1 MAAADGYDSAGA
13 IEGMKGG
20 WEGEE
25 IRQDKSLI
33 NPLESVVGCQHPG
46 WKVGGI
52 HQELS
57 WTGVSA
63 VEIVRCSLTLTFFKG
78 F

>member
-13 IEGMKGG
+13 IEGMKG
-20 WEGEE
+20 EGEE

-57 WTGVSA
+57 WTGVST
-63 VEIVRCSLTLTFFKG
+63 VEIVRCSLTFFKS